1 MITSLNFP
9 QSISWL
15 DRYRSP
21 DYEQSLYKGIPIA
34 YRYHPAVL
42 RLIRGDN
49 EKGVRLRPRYR
60 GKSKPEIGY
69 KRRQSYVTEEFADTF
84 ALYPVSNYRA
94 ETSLSSRKADTSS
107 MNEPITY
114 PVGNGNVIGSHSAQD
129 FVWAG
134 RAEGGHEHATGET
147 ATHTPM
153 SEEPYTGPITEP
165 IGSEIHYGAEKFGIK
180 GFNQYVGVVA
190 TVIGLG
196 GIVGILIG
204 GQKFVQDIP
213 WYLGGEIIRGVKA
226 SWDSKDTTNKILMG
240 LTFGSL
246 LYLGSSTGLLSYK
259 FLSNKTIVS
268 G

>member
-9 QSISWL
+9 QAISWL

-21 DYEQSLYKGIPIA
+21 DYESSLWKGIPIA
-34 YRYHPAVL
+34 YRHHPAVSAA
-42 RLIRGDN
+42 ITGQN
-49 EKGVRLRPRYR
+49 ELGVRLRAMYR
-60 GKSKPEIGY
+60 GKSKPMLGY
-69 KRRQSYVTEEFADTF
+69 KRKSSYVPKEFADTF

-114 PVGNGNVIGSHSAQD
+114 PVGTGNVIGSHSAQD

-134 RAEGGHEHATGET
+134 RAEGSQAQATGET
-147 ATHTPM
+147 ATHTPADTNT
-153 SEEPYTGPITEP
+153 PYAGPITEP
-165 IGSEIHYGAEKFGIK
+165 IGSDVHFGAEKFGIK

-196 GIVGILIG
+196 GIVGIVLSDYITIPLIG
-204 GQKFVQDIP
+204 P
-213 WYLGGEIIRGVKA
+213 MLSGVSDSFK
-226 SWDSKDTTNKILMG
+226 SKDFIGKTLMV

-246 LYLGSSTGLLSYK
+246 IYLGSNTTLLSWK